1 MPSILAKA
9 DRRVLRY
16 FHKYGFKDIILT
28 LYIMNNK
35 STSQMA
41 VELERVR
48 TIFYE
53 YFITYF
59 KC

>member
-1 MPSILAKA
+1 
-9 DRRVLRY
+9 
-16 FHKYGFKDIILT
+16 
-28 LYIMNNK
+28 
-35 STSQMA
+35 MA

-59 KC
+59 KCWLTSI